1 MSGTS
6 IRRLQNSRLGNSL
19 GLLLL
24 MLSTACSTA
33 LDPVRFDGARYG
45 MSESDLALQLD
56 AVSSPELRF
65 FPAEGVASDMRVA
78 LFRGRHPHP
87 DYYVV
92 YRDQKLHSVLTAG
105 RMGDHATQKAG
116 WSRAALKELSVHL
129 REQRV
134 PLAWSEL
141 KAVDDAELLTTPNP
155 TTVTLVTILGMPMV
169 WPVLVLV
176 PIMWPVSNSMFAARQ
191 ERRQAL
197 WNLLLGLPVRAEA
210 AEVVAALGEPT
221 RKQAHPE
228 DPAVEIWLYAERD
241 DEHLTRG
248 IRLGLVAG
256 RVLWIEFEYWA
267 VPAKPVPLAAQL
279 ESGTPR

>member
-33 LDPVRFDGARYG
+33 LDPMRFDGARYG

-65 FPAEGVASDMRVA
+65 FPAEGVASDVRVA
-78 LFRGRHPHP
+78 LFRG
-87 DYYVV
+87 
-92 YRDQKLHSVLTAG
+92 
-105 RMGDHATQKAG
+105 
-116 WSRAALKELSVHL
+116 